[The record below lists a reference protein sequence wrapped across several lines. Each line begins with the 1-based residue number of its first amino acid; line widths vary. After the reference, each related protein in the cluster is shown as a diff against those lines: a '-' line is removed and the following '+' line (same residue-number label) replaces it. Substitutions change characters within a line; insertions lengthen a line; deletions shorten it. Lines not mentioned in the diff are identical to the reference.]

1 MGNKNKQK
9 NSKMKFKFLKHTAD
23 IKFRAYGN
31 TLNKVFENSALAMY
45 NAVYLGKIKNK
56 IKKSFIVKGKDLESL
71 LYNFLEELLVLFDSQ
86 DFIASKINVKIDKTR
101 LLLDCEVI
109 GDKVKNYDV
118 GLTIKAVT
126 YNSMYVKK
134 SKIGYIS
141 QVVLDV

>member
-1 MGNKNKQK
+1 VDNKNKQK

-45 NAVYLGKIKNK
+45 NAVYPRKIKSK

-86 DFIASKINVKIDKTR
+86 DFIASKINVKIDKKEMI
-101 LLLDCEVI
+101 LKCVI
-109 GDKVKNYDV
+109 YGDKVGNYDI
-118 GLTIKAVT
+118 GLTIKAIT

-134 SKIGYIS
+134 SKEGYVS